1 MNNNFAIG
9 MIKKDLN
16 LVLTCIFIV
25 LSAVSGGSVIFSIL
39 KLNGDFRIDNIYAM
53 YAYISKLAVMF
64 LPVVIWGMEFKN
76 GTINQLRLSKR
87 NITSIYVYKFMAYLI
102 DLIVIMLVSFFEV
115 LIYCAITKVNINAVN
130 LFGNMMLAYFVY
142 GFFYFGIGC
151 CFVFALKDMT
161 KSIIGVL
168 ILYFCSGMVC
178 NIIAGIGKSVENIV
192 KYIPFSYAEDAFS
205 FACFNLKQVISILIF
220 AILTN
225 EIAVLLLKKR
235 GEI

>member
-1 MNNNFAIG
+1 

-16 LVLTCIFIV
+16 VVLTCIFIV

-39 KLNGDFRIDNIYAM
+39 KLNGDFRINNIYAM

-76 GTINQLRLSKR
+76 NTINQLRLSKR
-87 NITSIYVYKFMAYLI
+87 NITSIYVYKFIAYLI

-115 LIYCAITKVNINAVN
+115 LSYGAITKVDINAMN
-130 LFGNMMLAYFVY
+130 LFGNMMLAYFLY

-151 CFVFALKDMT
+151 CFVFTLKDMT

-168 ILYFCSGMVC
+168 ILYFCAGMAC
-178 NIIAGIGKSVENIV
+178 NIIAGIGENVGNIV

-205 FACFNLKQVISILIF
+205 FACFNLKQAISILIF
-220 AILTN
+220 AVVTN
-225 EIAVLLLKKR
+225 GIAVVLLKKR
-235 GEI
+235 GEM